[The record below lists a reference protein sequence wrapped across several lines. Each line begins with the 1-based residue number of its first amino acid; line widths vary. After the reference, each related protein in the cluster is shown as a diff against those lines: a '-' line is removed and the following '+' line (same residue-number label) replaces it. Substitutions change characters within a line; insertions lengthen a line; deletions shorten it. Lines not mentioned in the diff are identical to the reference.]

1 MVETTRKSGATKGR
15 TRSSVP
21 ETGTTGEG
29 RKDETARLAAATP
42 QQEASVKETP
52 KVMKETVDITVQKT
66 KAAGT
71 GKSKAQETVPSAPE
85 SVEQQAIV
93 EQNQANL
100 VAFVEANEAIMA
112 GMAALGAEVVGF
124 GTKRLRDNMERTE
137 TLLSCR
143 DPEQAFR
150 VQCEFFEQATQHY
163 LEQANQVMTIMT
175 AMTQNFLAPL
185 EERTRETLRE
195 LSKEED

>member
-1 MVETTRKSGATKGR
+1 MVETTRKPVAMKGKTGSSDQGTETTAKGR
-15 TRSSVP
+15 
-21 ETGTTGEG
+21 
-29 RKDETARLAAATP
+29 KQETAQRKSASAPQDATTKDNP
-42 QQEASVKETP
+42 KITKEKMDTPVQQT
-52 KVMKETVDITVQKT
+52 KT
-66 KAAGT
+66 IS
-71 GKSKAQETVPSAPE
+71 KSKTSETAPSAPE
-85 SVEQQAIV
+85 SAEQQAVV

-112 GMAALGAEVVGF
+112 GMAALGAEAVGF
-124 GTKRLRDNMERTE
+124 GTKRLRDNIERTE
-137 TLLSCR
+137 TLLACR

-185 EERTRETLRE
+185 EERTRETLRD
-195 LSKEED
+195 LNKEED

>member
-1 MVETTRKSGATKGR
+1 MVETAKKSVATKGK
-15 TRSSVP
+15 TRLSDQ
-21 ETGTTGEG
+21 ETETTSKS
-29 RKDETARLAAATP
+29 RKQENAQGSTASA
-42 QQEASVKETP
+42 QQDAITKDNP
-52 KVMKETVDITVQKT
+52 KVTKEKMDTPVQQT
-66 KAAGT
+66 KAASKTKTQGT
-71 GKSKAQETVPSAPE
+71 APSAPE
-85 SVEQQAIV
+85 SAEQQVII

-137 TLLSCR
+137 TLLACR

-175 AMTQNFLAPL
+175 AMTQSFLAPL

-195 LSKEED
+195 LNKEED